1 MFKFLVK
8 TIIVS
13 TAVVATP
20 IVLANE
26 IKKWIKEQKNDQEF
40 MEMLND

>member
-1 MFKFLVK
+1 MLKFLVK
-8 TIIVS
+8 TLIIS

-26 IKKWIKEQKNDQEF
+26 FKKWIKEQKNDQEF
-40 MEMLND
+40 IDMLNS